1 MTSHLELMSKPRL
14 IAIIHGAEARAE
26 QNADLARYW
35 RRVVSGLIETEPK
48 PSHVPT
54 PETVMAEA
62 RRILRGLP
70 PDPHAQ
76 EHRETLAAEL
86 NFGGRA
92 RRRAA

>member
-1 MTSHLELMSKPRL
+1 MSAHLELMSKPRL

-26 QNADLARYW
+26 QNAELARYW
-35 RRVVSGLIETEPK
+35 
-48 PSHVPT
+48 
-54 PETVMAEA
+54 